1 MGEGGL
7 TGTLLLRVML
17 FFLFSHPPRG
27 PPVVVSTETSAG
39 CTRLGKHTW
48 ETRHALRTSG
58 QCGTLNL

>member
-17 FFLFSHPPRG
+17 FFLFSHPPRHLWW
-27 PPVVVSTETSAG
+27 SAQKQVLDVLDWVNTPG
-39 CTRLGKHTW
+39 D
-48 ETRHALRTSG
+48 TRHALRTSG